1 MTRLAVR
8 PLSVLRQSADMALAT
23 LAALHVLALLSL
35 LLVLG
40 ALQPAAA
47 AEDACG
53 GRNLAAEMQAKD
65 PAGYARIVAAADGIA
80 NGKAIFWKIEKPGLA
95 PSWLLGTMH
104 LTDPRVLAM
113 PKGAAEAQA
122 ASRVTVLESDEILDQ
137 QKAMGKLLT
146 KPQLTMMIDGK
157 TLQSY
162 LTADQTRLLE
172 AALKKRGI
180 PLAAVSRMQPWMLY
194 SFFAL
199 SPCEMNRKATGEAFL
214 DQKIAED
221 AVRAGK
227 PVKGLETLQEQ
238 LESMAAVPTD
248 LHMKSLMEGIEQ
260 DDRMGDITATT
271 VDLYLAG
278 NVGLLMP
285 LLKAL
290 APDGSDGE
298 GYAAFEQRIITERN
312 RRMAERALPILKDGG
327 AFIAVGAMHLVGDEG
342 LVTLFR
348 KAGYTVTPAS

>member
-1 MTRLAVR
+1 MMRLAVR
-8 PLSVLRQSADMALAT
+8 PLPALRQIADLTLAA

-40 ALQPAAA
+40 WLAPAA
-47 AEDACG
+47 AEDACA

-65 PAGYARIVAAADGIA
+65 PAAYARLMAEADGIA
-80 NGKAIFWKIEKPGLA
+80 NGGSIFWKIEKPGLA

-113 PKGAAEAQA
+113 PKGAAEAKA
-122 ASRVTVLESDEILDQ
+122 AAKVIVVESDEILDQ
-137 QKAMGKLLT
+137 QKAMGRLLT
-146 KPQLTMMIDGK
+146 RPQLTMMTDGR

-162 LTADQTRLLE
+162 LTPDQTKKLE

-199 SPCEMNRKATGEAFL
+199 SPCEMSRKATGEAFL

-227 PVKGLETLQEQ
+227 PVKGLETLEEQ

-248 LHMKSLMEGIEQ
+248 LHMKSLMEGIDQ

-271 VDLYLAG
+271 IDLYLAG
-278 NVGLLMP
+278 RISMIMP
-285 LLKAL
+285 LLKTL

-298 GYAAFEQRIITERN
+298 GYAAFEQRIVTERN
-312 RRMAERALPILKDGG
+312 HRMAERALPILKDGG
-327 AFIAVGAMHLVGDEG
+327 AFIAVGAMHLVGDDG

>member
-8 PLSVLRQSADMALAT
+8 PLSVLRQSADVALAT
-23 LAALHVLALLSL
+23 IAALHVLALLSF

-47 AEDACG
+47 AEDACA

-146 KPQLTMMIDGK
+146 KPQLTMMTDGK

-162 LTADQTRLLE
+162 LTADQARLLE

-312 RRMAERALPILKDGG
+312 HRMAERALPILKDGG